1 MAGEILKRIN
11 ENKKNNKIGF
21 MGHIIAS
28 FPDYEKSLEAA
39 LGMADAGVDFI
50 EVQFPF
56 SDPTAD
62 GPIIESACYE
72 SIKNGF
78 KVKDGFRLV
87 KELSKKTGSSVLIM
101 SYGNVVFKY
110 GVENFIKEAKES
122 GAKGVIIPD
131 MPVDSDEKI
140 NFFCKKY
147 EIDDIIVVAPG
158 ADAERIKK
166 ISSIG
171 TGFLYTTLR
180 RGITGEKS
188 LINDESKK
196 WLKLVK
202 ENSGLPVAAGFGI
215 RTSEQIKELKEFCEI
230 VIVGSHFV
238 NIIRDS
244 YEKKLN
250 IKDALF

>member
-1 MAGEILKRIN
+1 
-11 ENKKNNKIGF
+11 
-21 MGHIIAS
+21 
-28 FPDYEKSLEAA
+28 
-39 LGMADAGVDFI
+39 
-50 EVQFPF
+50 
-56 SDPTAD
+56 
-62 GPIIESACYE
+62 
-72 SIKNGF
+72 
-78 KVKDGFRLV
+78 
-87 KELSKKTGSSVLIM
+87 M

-110 GVENFIKEAKES
+110 GVENFIKSAKES

-166 ISSIG
+166 ISGIG

-188 LINDESKK
+188 LINDESRK

-215 RTSEQIKELKEFCEI
+215 RSSEQIKELKEYCEI

-238 NIIRDS
+238 NIIRDAF
-244 YEKKLN
+244 EKKLN
-250 IKDALF
+250 IKDALFSETKKLLN